1 MRSLLVSSFVLLA
14 RIAAAQPGL
23 EDPPPPPAPPAPA
36 PHVENVFVSG
46 GALITVDHFL
56 NAAWFAD
63 AGLRLGDLPLAVHA
77 SVATGGALDADSGGD
92 FSRWTAGVEA
102 RSSRAGNYAFL
113 DLDLGHQHQTWGNP
127 IDKDIDGEYEE
138 HRGALAIGRVGYD
151 AGGEHV
157 RFRAAFEM
165 YSYNRDFVG
174 QMTPSAW
181 QTGGGISLAIG
192 YRN

>member
-1 MRSLLVSSFVLLA
+1 MRSLLTVSFVLA
-14 RIAAAQPGL
+14 RLAAAQPGL

-36 PHVENVFVSG
+36 PHVENLFVSG

-63 AGLRLGDLPLAVHA
+63 AGVRLGDLPLAVHA
-77 SVATGGALDADSGGD
+77 SIAKGGSLDADNGGD
-92 FSRWTAGVEA
+92 FWRWTAGVEA

-113 DLDLGHQHQTWGNP
+113 DLDIGHQRQTWG
-127 IDKDIDGEYEE
+127 DEVDLELGEYEV
-138 HRGALAIGRVGYD
+138 HQGALAIGRVGYD
-151 AGGEHV
+151 AGGEHI

-165 YSYNRDFVG
+165 YSYNREFVG
-174 QMTPSAW
+174 EMTSAW
-181 QTGGGISLAIG
+181 QTGGGISLAVG